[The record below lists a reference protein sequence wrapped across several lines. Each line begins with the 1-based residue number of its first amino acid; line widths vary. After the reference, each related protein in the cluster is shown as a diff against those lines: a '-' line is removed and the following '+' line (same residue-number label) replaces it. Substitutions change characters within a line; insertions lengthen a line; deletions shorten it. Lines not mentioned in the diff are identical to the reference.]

1 MAFGGVR
8 NSSNVVSMA
17 TTISFFVEVLNVFRI
32 MLAAHFLLIWTTITT
47 AVAICVAWTVGQA
60 TTPRIAQAMTSPV
73 NPTLSWRQVVS
84 PRAVTAVT
92 LLTAFLASY
101 IAMTLAW
108 EDFAFYDN
116 SWFTLFTLKGHSIGL
131 AIWQQQGR
139 FFPLGYKEFNLLR
152 HFTDTITGYHVVPIA
167 QLLIFACILLI
178 LDDELS
184 IAARVALAI
193 LALLTPS
200 ILISFSGLL
209 FWERSVLFF
218 LACFL
223 LSVKR
228 FEQTQSTAWAVAAAV
243 CAQNMIYY
251 KETAFLLLLGF
262 AAGRLILRCRNE
274 HHATWDHHR
283 LWDKEG
289 RLDLCLAGLAVLFSL
304 YYIAVMGIHQKL
316 QYAGDRRQPLGEILL
331 AYTRL
336 DFLAW
341 LLMFVV
347 LGRICLILRG
357 RAAASLLWDGLAFGG
372 VLYVLAYYYLGLF
385 NSWYLAPADLI
396 AVLYVGRLAILSWEK
411 MRRWNRVV
419 ATMLLCVVLVQDVS
433 LSALYIFERK
443 NVIQAKVEI
452 ARVIQTQYWNDGGN
466 ALRLFFPFATP
477 YVIME
482 FASYLSY
489 RGVPVEGAE
498 AEPTELNNVALATSG
513 VAKDGPCVEWRSLR
527 CHTVKGPDRGDLVI
541 VFPDDEAS
549 LAEASAYRAQGE
561 LLFSY
566 EPRPRIPQ
574 WLRSLVRNV
583 VGNLRMTLPIFV
595 HKTLPDR
602 SMDASVT
609 LWR

>member
-1 MAFGGVR
+1 MSFLVEAF
-8 NSSNVVSMA
+8 A
-17 TTISFFVEVLNVFRI
+17 VFQI
-32 MLAAHFLLIWTTITT
+32 TLAAHFLFIWTTMTT
-47 AVAICVAWTVGQA
+47 AVAICVAWAVGRA
-60 TTPRIAQAMTSPV
+60 ATPRIAQAMTSPV
-73 NPTLSWRQVVS
+73 NPTLSWLRVLS
-84 PRAVTAVT
+84 PRAVATVT

-108 EDFAFYDN
+108 EDFADYDN
-116 SWFTLFTLKGHSIGL
+116 SFFTLSTLKGHSIGL

-152 HFTDTITGYHVVPIA
+152 HFTDTIIGYHVVPIA

-184 IAARVALAI
+184 IFARVVLAV

-209 FWERSVLFF
+209 IWERSVLFF
-218 LACFL
+218 LACL
-223 LSVKR
+223 LLFVKR

-274 HHATWDHHR
+274 YHATWDHHR

-304 YYIAVMGIHQKL
+304 YYIAVMGIHRKL
-316 QYAGDRRQPLGEILL
+316 HYAGDRRQPLGEILL

-341 LLMFVV
+341 LFMFVV
-347 LGRICLILRG
+347 LGRIYLILRH
-357 RAAASLLWDGLAFGG
+357 RAAVSPFWDGLGFGG
-372 VLYVLAYYYLGLF
+372 VLYVLAYYCLGIF
-385 NSWYLAPADLI
+385 NAWYLAPADFI
-396 AVLYVGRLAILSWEK
+396 AVLYVGRFAVLSWTK
-411 MRRWNRVV
+411 MRSWNKAV
-419 ATMLLCVVLVQDVS
+419 ASVLVFTVLVQNVS
-433 LSALYIFERK
+433 LSALAVFERK
-443 NVIQAKVEI
+443 NVIQAKVEV
-452 ARVIQTQYWNDGGN
+452 ARVIQRQYWNDGGN

-477 YVIME
+477 YVVME

-498 AEPTELNNVALATSG
+498 AETTELNNVTLATSG
-513 VAKDGPCVEWRSLR
+513 VARDGPCVEWRSLR
-527 CHTVKGPDRGDLVI
+527 CHTGKGPDRGDLVI
-541 VFPDDEAS
+541 VLPDDEAS
-549 LAEASAYRAQGE
+549 LAEVSAYRAQGE

-566 EPRPRIPQ
+566 EPRPRIPH
-574 WLRSLVRNV
+574 WLRWLVRNL
-583 VGNLRMTLPIFV
+583 VGNLRMTSPIFV
-595 HKTLPDR
+595 HKMLSDR
-602 SMDASVT
+602 LMDASVT